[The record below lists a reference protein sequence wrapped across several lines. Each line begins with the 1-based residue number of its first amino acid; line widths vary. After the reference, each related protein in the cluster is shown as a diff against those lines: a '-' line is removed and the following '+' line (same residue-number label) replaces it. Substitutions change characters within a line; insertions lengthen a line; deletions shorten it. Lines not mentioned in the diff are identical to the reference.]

1 MTILQGSVVR
11 RLPEKDIKNYAV
23 FSLYLLV
30 PAFILV
36 GVAQGSCLLY
46 MGMIIY
52 AVCKYKR
59 TN

>member
-11 RLPEKDIKNYAV
+11 RLPEHKVKNYAV

-36 GVAQGSCLLY
+36 GFAHNAVLLY
-46 MGMIIY
+46 LGMILY
-52 AVCKYKR
+52 AICK
-59 TN
+59 